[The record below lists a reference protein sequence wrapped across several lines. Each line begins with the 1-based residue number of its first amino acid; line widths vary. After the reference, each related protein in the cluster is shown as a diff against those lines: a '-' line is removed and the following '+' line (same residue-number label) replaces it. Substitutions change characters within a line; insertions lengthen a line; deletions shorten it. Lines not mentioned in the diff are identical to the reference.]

1 MSKQISWKKIITT
14 MMMVILLL
22 SVFVFRKISA
32 QEAFSNPIQSMTSP
46 PESLVILNEE
56 QLTISF
62 NKETN
67 EWLAEEDSSIDSKQI
82 WRLVTAVSQI
92 EGEVLEPADLASEVN
107 VTFTFIESDGQ
118 QHILSIYDD
127 NQHIAYNE
135 ALVMVEELPDLLRN
149 FSWLDLS
156 DQIEIPIGQI
166 VEIRYEDDAESFTL
180 NQESNFSEVEK
191 APFITAWFLHQ
202 DKETVFSI
210 KYQSLEKI
218 YQAVINIRGQLLSDY
233 TKSKNVNV
241 QSIVELVGNEGVE
254 TLTFYDDGV
263 MHLTN
268 ADEYYQISPRLL
280 NGFSMDAMDL
290 IDNFIALIPLDAIE
304 SVEIKGQDIDFILDV
319 EAVVDGENVEFSYF
333 LNDNEIEEATMR
345 RAYQYLASLAYTR
358 PATNEE
364 QEIKNDSSIQI
375 KYLFRSDGE
384 TIEHIID
391 FIPLNDSE
399 YLVSKNN
406 IREYVIS
413 QEALDTLV
421 DAWQHLNK

>member
-290 IDNFIALIPLDAIE
+290 IDNFIALISLDAIE

-364 QEIKNDSSIQI
+364 QEIKDASSIQI

-384 TIEHIID
+384 TIEQIID

-413 QEALDTLV
+413 QDALDTLV
-421 DAWQHLNK
+421 EAWQHLNK

>member
-1 MSKQISWKKIITT
+1 

-22 SVFVFRKISA
+22 SVFFFRKISA

-67 EWLAEEDSSIDSKQI
+67 EWLAEEDSSIDPNQI
-82 WRLVTAVSQI
+82 WRLVTALSQI

-149 FSWLDLS
+149 FSWLDLN
-156 DQIEIPIGQI
+156 DQIEIPIGQL
-166 VEIRYEDDAESFTL
+166 VEIRYEEDAESFTL
-180 NQESNFSEVEK
+180 NQESNFSAVEK

-268 ADEYYQISPRLL
+268 ADEYYQISPKLL

-413 QEALDTLV
+413 QDALDTLV
-421 DAWQHLNK
+421 DAWQHFNK

>member
-384 TIEHIID
+384 TIEYIID